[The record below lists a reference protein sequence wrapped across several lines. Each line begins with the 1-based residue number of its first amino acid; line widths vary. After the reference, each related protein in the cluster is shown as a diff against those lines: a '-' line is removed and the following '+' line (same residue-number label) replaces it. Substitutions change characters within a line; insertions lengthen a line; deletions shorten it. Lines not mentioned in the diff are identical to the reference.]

1 MQSLNIITSSDL
13 RRFHKQGAIIS
24 RFLELTFITWFDKRE
39 RPHRHNGP
47 AEIITTHLGV
57 IRSQRWF
64 INGELHRTDGPAVI
78 LTSTSGSLES
88 EAWFIRNER
97 DRGGKYPVFIDYD
110 TKGKPRTIGYREEA
124 DDMLP
129 YFTVR
134 FFFPDGSLK
143 AEAWGVEK
151 IFARNHSVDERDLHR
166 LSGPAYITYDEN
178 GNITDAIWRR
188 HGEVDEDYFTEHKIM
203 SWQMKMRKQQVLLTQ
218 PFGRHRG

>member
-1 MQSLNIITSSDL
+1 
-13 RRFHKQGAIIS
+13 
-24 RFLELTFITWFDKRE
+24 
-39 RPHRHNGP
+39 
-47 AEIITTHLGV
+47 LGV

-64 INGELHRTDGPAVI
+64 INGELHWTDGPAVI

-203 SWQMKMRKQQVLLTQ
+203 SWQMKMRKQQVLLTNLLAGTVGKSYDQ
-218 PFGRHRG
+218 ALTECVIGLFKAEPINQICLWKSKHKVAWPLN